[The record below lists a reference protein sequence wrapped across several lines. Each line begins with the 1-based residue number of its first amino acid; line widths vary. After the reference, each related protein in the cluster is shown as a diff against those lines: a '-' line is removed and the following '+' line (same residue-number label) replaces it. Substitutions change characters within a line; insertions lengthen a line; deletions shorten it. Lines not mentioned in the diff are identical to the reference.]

1 MSNVHDHKNVE
12 NVIRYFLLYLPPK
25 GRKNILD
32 IGAGTS
38 CPYRGVLSTRC
49 GEYRA
54 LDVRGAFPKVDFVM
68 DLTEGTPFE
77 DNQWEWG
84 WCSEV
89 VEHIE
94 PDKKKMFVDE
104 ALRICENIV
113 FTFPTPKL
121 EEVFYD
127 DPGHTEV
134 KIDFEKEYSHS
145 HQITD
150 KTTENGRAIFIMNK
164 LFDGKVIQRPEF
176 VGSTI
181 NQFFDNE

>member
-1 MSNVHDHKNVE
+1 MSNVHEHKNVE
-12 NVIRYFLLYLPPK
+12 NVIRYFLLFLPPK

-127 DPGHTEV
+127 DPGHTEAV
-134 KIDFEKEYSHS
+134 SYTHL
-145 HQITD
+145 TLP
-150 KTTENGRAIFIMNK
+150 TTPY
-164 LFDGKVIQRPEF
+164 L
-176 VGSTI
+176 
-181 NQFFDNE
+181 